1 MMVQGAEEEFGTC
14 YSNVHSWIQMIQKRL
29 QATDNIEGS
38 KEALEARLKETEE
51 ILTKEAEGRR
61 WLQMVQAKAD
71 LILRDKSDDKKHEIH
86 RAMKQIKT
94 MWEDTQTNMVHCHSR
109 IEWVLLHWSE
119 YLKAR
124 EDYFSWLI
132 NIKQKLDSD
141 LELQLAL
148 KEKKLQLNHYEII
161 LSSILN
167 QTPLLERLLQE
178 SGSLFA
184 KTVDE
189 TLNEEAQQKLKTDH
203 EELELKA
210 KQKVTILEEI
220 VQEHQLYLENC
231 EKFANWLQLMKE
243 KNNCCNMHKKNQ
255 DHVDGSL
262 QELRELRDAVM
273 GKEGDLDNLQ
283 TRAQAVMQNTS
294 PKGAEDIMRDLDKLR
309 TDWENLRVKCEQDQ
323 STLELQQES
332 TQESQS
338 RVQQLER
345 QVVEL
350 LDRLQFLDL
359 EPSAENEPEM
369 MWHECLSSRS
379 SVLEEESRVEEL
391 QMKLKDLD
399 RFFQNENLSAK
410 VLNAVQECK
419 RVKSNIMKR
428 CSRLGE
434 NLRQGFQKLLKEFDQ
449 WRHSARNLLNSLHDE
464 TMTRPDLQHIENHL
478 TRSKELQVQLG
489 RLQALEGVTR
499 SIFNSEQTAAFGAE
513 LREATWQR
521 EFLTHLLMRKKE
533 QIQMRKHDGVNRKFL
548 MKKFE
553 TWLKTEDQKLTHILD
568 AKNPLSNN
576 RKESLKKLNCAVPH
590 GQKIFE
596 KLMDIKYAIVNEE
609 KKKLEDLRYR
619 WVLYKTKLRDAAY
632 LQIQAED
639 AVEVE
644 KCTSRGIC
652 HYLSRVCWAALPLQ
666 LILLLL
672 LLLAFLLPLTEEQG
686 SCSVVNNLARSFS
699 LMLRYQ
705 GPPPT

>member
-210 KQKVTILEEI
+210 KIFVFQQKVTILEEI

-262 QELRELRDAVM
+262 QELR
-273 GKEGDLDNLQ
+273 
-283 TRAQAVMQNTS
+283 
-294 PKGAEDIMRDLDKLR
+294 
-309 TDWENLRVKCEQDQ
+309 
-323 STLELQQES
+323 
-332 TQESQS
+332 
-338 RVQQLER
+338 
-345 QVVEL
+345 
-350 LDRLQFLDL
+350 
-359 EPSAENEPEM
+359 
-369 MWHECLSSRS
+369 SSRS